1 VQVDRTGQ
9 LPSRFEPLP
18 QDDRAGFE
26 EEYRQWIRLM
36 SLDAACR
43 LSALP
48 DSEQKRLLASYQ
60 EMKGPK
66 HVFREAPSWERIAG
80 LAGERINSFI
90 VVETEAV
97 TFFPSAAFAF
107 HGALDYAVAMNRRLF
122 CRDKWYPIISLNSQ
136 YIRRSSDRILAFA
149 LEHELEMSRIYQEMV
164 SPEKI
169 ITPDQKR
176 DIMLSA
182 QKTTEKKLTI
192 TPEELREDD
201 RLMQELALSSPLL
214 PKPYAEMALLCYL
227 EENLPRL
234 EGYGRASS
242 SEEEVAFGKEL
253 AAEFSGWKSFT
264 VQTYDLFLREMA
276 AHIRDANRGYA

>member
-1 VQVDRTGQ
+1 MQ
-9 LPSRFEPLP
+9 

-48 DSEQKRLLASYQ
+48 DSEQKRLLSSYQ
-60 EMKGPK
+60 NMRDPK
-66 HVFREAPSWERIAG
+66 RVFRDTPSWERIRS
-80 LAGERINSFI
+80 LAGERIDSFI
-90 VVETEAV
+90 LVETEAV
-97 TFFPSAAFAF
+97 TFFPSNAIGLS
-107 HGALDYAVAMNRRLF
+107 GALDYAVAMNRRLF
-122 CRDKWYPIISLNSQ
+122 CGHKWYPIVSLNSQ
-136 YIRRSSDRILAFA
+136 YIRRSSDRILTFA
-149 LEHELEMSRIYQEMV
+149 LEHELEMSRIYQEML
-164 SPEKI
+164 SPEKA

-201 RLMQELALSSPLL
+201 RLMQDLALCSPLL

-234 EGYGRASS
+234 EGYGKASS
-242 SEEEVAFGKEL
+242 SDEEEAFGGEL
-253 AAEFSGWKSFT
+253 AAEFSGWKDFT
-264 VQTYDLFLREMA
+264 IQTYDLFLREMA
-276 AHIRDANRGYA
+276 ANIRDANRGYA

>member
-1 VQVDRTGQ
+1 
-9 LPSRFEPLP
+9 
-18 QDDRAGFE
+18 
-26 EEYRQWIRLM
+26 M

-48 DSEQKRLLASYQ
+48 DSEQKWLLASYQ
-60 EMKGPK
+60 EMRDPK
-66 HVFREAPSWERIAG
+66 HVFRDTLSWERIAG

-97 TFFPSAAFAF
+97 TFFPSSAFAP

-149 LEHELEMSRIYQEMV
+149 LEHELEMSRIYQDMV
-164 SPEKI
+164 SPGRI
-169 ITPDQKR
+169 VTPDQKR

-182 QKTTEKKLTI
+182 QEASEKKLTI
-192 TPEELREDD
+192 TPDELREDD
-201 RLMQELALSSPLL
+201 RLMQELALSCPLL

-227 EENLPRL
+227 EDNLPRL
-234 EGYGRASS
+234 EGYGQSS
-242 SEEEVAFGKEL
+242 SSPEEAAFGKEL
-253 AAEFSGWKSFT
+253 AAEFSGWKAFT
-264 VQTYDLFLREMA
+264 VETYDLFLREMA

>member
-1 VQVDRTGQ
+1 MQ
-9 LPSRFEPLP
+9 
-18 QDDRAGFE
+18 QDDRARFE

-43 LSALP
+43 LSARP

-60 EMKGPK
+60 EMRDPK
-66 HVFREAPSWERIAG
+66 RVFRDTPYWERIRS
-80 LAGERINSFI
+80 LADERINSFI

-97 TFFPSAAFAF
+97 TFFPSAVLAP

-122 CRDKWYPIISLNSQ
+122 CGHKWYPIISLNSQ
-136 YIRRSSDRILAFA
+136 YIRCSNDRILAFA

-164 SPEKI
+164 SPGKI
-169 ITPDQKR
+169 IAPDQKR

-182 QKTTEKKLTI
+182 QKSTEKKLTI

-201 RLMQELALSSPLL
+201 RLMQDLALCSPLL
-214 PKPYAEMALLCYL
+214 PKPYAEMALFRYL

-242 SEEEVAFGKEL
+242 SEEEEAFGREL
-253 AAEFSGWKSFT
+253 AEEFSGWKAFT
-264 VQTYDLFLREMA
+264 IQTYDLFLREMA